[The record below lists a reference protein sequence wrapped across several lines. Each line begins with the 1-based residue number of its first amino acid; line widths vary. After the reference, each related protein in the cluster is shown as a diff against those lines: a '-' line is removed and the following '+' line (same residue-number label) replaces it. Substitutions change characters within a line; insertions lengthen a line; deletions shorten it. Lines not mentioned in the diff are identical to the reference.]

1 MEVTEELYY
10 VVNSLALAVDMGF
23 MSRAHAAL
31 VWKGLLRAS
40 QLDVSQNN
48 KGVKT
53 NDTIKKSE

>member
-1 MEVTEELYY
+1 MEVTEKLYY
-10 VVNSLALAVDMGF
+10 VVNSLALAVDMDF
-23 MSRAHAAL
+23 MSREHTAL
-31 VWKGLLRAS
+31 VWKGLFRAS